1 MNKKVSSA
9 DTVTDVGYKILLL
22 RGAHLLT
29 KKSDLDSDLAAI
41 LANPRHFVVFR
52 HKQTTA
58 GQKKLISGKEIL
70 KFPDQ

>member
-1 MNKKVSSA
+1 MSKKVSRA
-9 DTVTDVGYKILLL
+9 DIVTDVGYKILLL

-41 LANPRHFVVFR
+41 SANPRHFVVVVFH

-58 GQKKLISGKEIL
+58 GQKN
-70 KFPDQ
+70 